1 MSNVKPSQN
10 ITPPNLLKARLGP
23 KSGLFNADA
32 LAKAEAALKELSS
45 NFAQW
50 MNDEIAKLDAARAKI
65 TELGFNQATADQLYV
80 HAHDLKGLGATYEFP
95 LITRVAASLCALMSE
110 REQRPS
116 LPLPLID
123 AHIDA
128 IRAIVRDDIR
138 DPEHPIG
145 NRLASALEA
154 SVADYAPT
162 DARSSSTAP

>member
-1 MSNVKPSQN
+1 MSNVKPSPS

-23 KSGLFNADA
+23 KGSLFNADA

-50 MNDEIAKLDAARAKI
+50 MTDEIAKLDAARAKI
-65 TELGFNQATADQLYV
+65 SELGYNQETADQLYV
-80 HAHDLKGLGATYEFP
+80 HVHDLKGLGATYEFP
-95 LITRVAASLCALMSE
+95 LITRVAASLCALMGE
-110 REQRPS
+110 RDKRPS

-138 DPEHPIG
+138 DPSHPVG

-162 DARSSSTAP
+162 EARSSSTAP

>member
-1 MSNVKPSQN
+1 MSSVKPTQN

-23 KSGLFNADA
+23 KSSLFNADA

-50 MNDEIAKLDAARAKI
+50 MSDEIAKLDTARARI
-65 TELGFNQATADQLYV
+65 TELGLNQETADQLYV

-95 LITRVAASLCALMSE
+95 LITRVAGSLCALMSE

-138 DPEHPIG
+138 DPEHPVG
-145 NRLASALEA
+145 NRLAAALEA

-162 DARSSSTAP
+162 DAKSSSTAP